1 MTLFNLSWKFFTR
14 RANSNKINFSSF
26 LPIVGVAIGTL
37 TIILTFAIMDG
48 LERDIFGSLKNFS
61 GATIIKTNKIDNS
74 DYNKIE
80 NYLIN
85 ENIKYS
91 KFIER
96 KAILQFG
103 KENRILNVRAFSN
116 LKIALDGIN
125 QNNQVYNENTIL
137 VGEELSNRL
146 NISYLDSINLI
157 SPLDLKFSSTIIPQ
171 ENLIVNDIYSTRLLD
186 FDLNYVYIPFSIGEK
201 LFNKSGNTGFYIKEK
216 LNIPESIS
224 QIINIKIYHW
234 DEIHGSL
241 VEAMKLEKIAYVS
254 FGFLLILISGFSLLS
269 TMSIS
274 VIQKISQIGILKTIG
289 YNNRSIKLIFFYFS
303 IISGIIGSIIG
314 VSISYIVKSIET
326 NYPFF
331 HYIFGNYP
339 FLNFPLDFDEKK
351 IILMSLLSICAII
364 LASILPAIR
373 AAKLNPVH
381 SIGIK

>member
-48 LERDIFGSLKNFS
+48 LERDIFVSLKNFS
-61 GATIIKTNKIDNS
+61 GGTIIKTNKIDNS
-74 DYNKIE
+74 NYNKIE

-116 LKIALDGIN
+116 LQIALDGIN
-125 QNNQVYNENTIL
+125 QENQVYNENTII

-254 FGFLLILISGFSLLS
+254 FGFLLILISFRQNLYYNLFF
-269 TMSIS
+269 
-274 VIQKISQIGILKTIG
+274 LK
-289 YNNRSIKLIFFYFS
+289 KLIFYINIFYNS
-303 IISGIIGSIIG
+303 
-314 VSISYIVKSIET
+314 
-326 NYPFF
+326 N
-331 HYIFGNYP
+331 
-339 FLNFPLDFDEKK
+339 
-351 IILMSLLSICAII
+351 
-364 LASILPAIR
+364 
-373 AAKLNPVH
+373 
-381 SIGIK
+381 